1 MPNGHR
7 LQTETLHV
15 RFHQI
20 GQQRRELDDANAVCR
35 GGIVVEPPTQAFVKL
50 LGSLDVGYWNDV
62 DLELHVDFRCAA
74 IILLLFRA
82 GACLT
87 HMHWLTFLSF
97 VVSLIC
103 SCWRLKL
110 ERTDWSV

>member
-1 MPNGHR
+1 MSETISAPTAEPGAAAVSPLPNVTEHLEPGGVNWTMRMP
-7 LQTETLHV
+7 
-15 RFHQI
+15 
-20 GQQRRELDDANAVCR
+20 VCR

-50 LGSLDVGYWNDV
+50 LGVLDVGYWNDV

-74 IILLLFRA
+74 IILPLLRA

-103 SCWRLKL
+103 SC
-110 ERTDWSV
+110 